1 MIIKTTR
8 TSTWVRVNFTGILF
22 PSYKFN
28 NLEEAVERLDR
39 GGVDID
45 IHHNDS
51 SHKIQKSTN

>member
-1 MIIKTTR
+1 MIIRTTR
-8 TSTWVRVNFTGILF
+8 TSTWVRVNFTGTHF

-45 IHHNDS
+45 IHHNES